1 MPSKRYWLLLT
12 TSEDGNPVKRLT
24 DTELAQV
31 LDNPGDWG
39 IDRFVGLDDVPADQN
54 YWPSDVG
61 VLLRC
66 KVIIPVPAGA
76 YRLPD
81 GEPELV
87 VHGAADDW
95 TCLCGWKV
103 DGFTAPE
110 LARTKLFD
118 SHILPETRGARPNP
132 FESTAAQVAML
143 NEGTDE

>member
-1 MPSKRYWLLLT
+1 MTTNEQWMLLT
-12 TSEDGNPVKRLT
+12 ASEDGNPVRLL
-24 DTELAQV
+24 DSAKLAQV
-31 LDNPGDWG
+31 LANPGNWG
-39 IDRFVGLDDVPADQN
+39 IDRFVDFTGLPVDQN
-54 YWPSDVG
+54 YWPSDIG
-61 VLLRC
+61 VLLRYE
-66 KVIIPVPAGA
+66 VVIPVPAGA

-132 FESTAAQVAML
+132 FEPTAAQVAML